1 MNEQNTRKTFEDA
14 KVIVSHLASPR
25 CAQFIVPLRRGHHV
39 TKLDARKMILLA
51 EFVASLHRDYLTA
64 SRISRIVVSGD
75 PRFDSEMSIGKLLR
89 ENDIIEAEHFMFQYG
104 QFRILNSA
112 LA

>member
-1 MNEQNTRKTFEDA
+1 MYEQNERKTFEDA
-14 KVIVSHLASPR
+14 KVIVSHLASSR
-25 CAQFIVPLRRGHHV
+25 CAQFIGGDKSNRFV
-39 TKLDARKMILLA
+39 TKLDAKKMKLLA

-64 SRISRIVVSGD
+64 SRIARIVIKGD

-89 ENDIIEAEHFMFQYG
+89 ENDLIEAEHFMFQYG
-104 QFRILNSA
+104 HFRILDSA